1 MLGRSAC
8 FAALVVLACT
18 PGAEP
23 APPPTAASGASS
35 PTPGPAPAAGDAPAG
50 DPSAAT
56 SPLASEPP
64 APRVRD
70 DLYVAPKAGG
80 VVRVPGTG
88 AAVHAVADVTGPV
101 HALAAD
107 PQSRVYAA
115 ERGGV
120 HVIDDGVVTR
130 TLPSVD
136 VGLGRALHAV
146 SERDVWYVGFDGVAH
161 FDGDAWAVT
170 SAAELGLEYP
180 TDVTVDAQ
188 GRVWV
193 LGLRG
198 VVRRDGERFSPVEL
212 LSGTRSLRSFV
223 DAPEHGLSIVHVAG
237 IDHFV
242 DETERW
248 TKADL
253 AFVFGAHIPT
263 GRTLGTSA
271 ADYGGGAIT
280 VASSWSVTT
289 RRAPNRR
296 IYEVRDEKYPVTELL
311 GVAVDERGRS
321 WIATDGGLL
330 LLDTE
335 GVDPTWIGPG
345 AIPGVEGEVAQLLVL
360 GQGPPLPTLVDP
372 GRGSVT
378 GTLRHHGKPLAGARI
393 QLCSSPNLGGS
404 KGQPCELAD
413 PFIFGATTAADGT
426 FEAKDVIPGRYRM
439 AAYEASSGWRYLD
452 VDECCLATRPGKP
465 QDLGIVDTR
474 EGGKEGW

>member
-8 FAALVVLACT
+8 SAALVVLACT

-23 APPPTAASGASS
+23 APPPTSAAVASS
-35 PTPGPAPAAGDAPAG
+35 PTPPPAPAAVDAPAG

-64 APRVRD
+64 PPPVRD
-70 DLYVAPKAGG
+70 DLYLAPKAGG

-115 ERGGV
+115 GRSGV
-120 HVIDDGVVTR
+120 HVIVDGVVTR

-146 SERDVWYVGFDGVAH
+146 SERDVWYAGFDGVAH

-170 SAAELGLEYP
+170 AAAELGLEYP
-180 TDVTVDAQ
+180 SDVTVDAQ

-198 VVRRDGERFSPVEL
+198 VVRRDGERFSPVAL
-212 LSGTRSLRSFV
+212 LPDTRSLRSFV

-242 DETERW
+242 DETETW

-253 AFVFGAHIPT
+253 AFVVGAHIPT
-263 GRTLGTSA
+263 GRTLGTIA
-271 ADYGGGAIT
+271 AGYGGGATT
-280 VASSWSVTT
+280 VASMWSVTT

-296 IYEVRDEKYPVTELL
+296 TYEVRDEKHPLTELL
-311 GVAVDERGRS
+311 GVEVDGRGRS
-321 WIATDGGLL
+321 WVITDGGLL
-330 LLDTE
+330 LLE
-335 GVDPTWIGPG
+335 PESFDPTWIGPG
-345 AIPGVEGEVAQLLVL
+345 AIPGVEGEVAQVLAL
-360 GQGPPLPTLVDP
+360 GQGPPLPSLVDP

-378 GTLRHHGKPLAGARI
+378 GKLRHRGKPLAGARI
-393 QLCSSPNLGGS
+393 ELCGFPSLEGS
-404 KGQPCELAD
+404 KGHPCEFVD
-413 PFIFGATTAADGT
+413 PLYFLTTTAADGS

-439 AAYEASSGWRYLD
+439 AAYDASSGWRYLN

-474 EGGKEGW
+474 EGDKEGW